1 MNLQKKLASKLLKCS
16 EKKIWI
22 DPANDKVKQAITRR
36 DIRRFIKEGIIIKT
50 PNKKAK
56 KLDGKRQQRTGSI
69 KGTRKTRIGPKNA
82 WFKVVRPQRRM
93 LKELR
98 EKKQLKPNSYRKV
111 YRMVKGN
118 AFRSRAHLTTYLKEK
133 NILEEDKK

>member
-22 DPANDKVKQAITRR
+22 DPSNDKVKQAITRR
-36 DIRRFIKEGIIIKT
+36 DIRRFIKEGIITKN
-50 PNKKAK
+50 PNKKARK
-56 KLDGKRQQRTGSI
+56 VVSKRQQRTGSI
-69 KGTRKTRIGPKNA
+69 KGTRKTRIGAKNA

-93 LKELR
+93 LKDLR

-118 AFRSRAHLTTYLKEK
+118 AFRSRAHLNTYLKEK